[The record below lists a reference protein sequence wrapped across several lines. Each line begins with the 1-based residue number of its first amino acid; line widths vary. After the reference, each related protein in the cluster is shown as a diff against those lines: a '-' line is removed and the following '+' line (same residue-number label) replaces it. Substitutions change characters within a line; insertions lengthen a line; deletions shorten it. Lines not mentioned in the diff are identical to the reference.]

1 MCSKLALRTEHI
13 KWNRV
18 INITFLW
25 QLSEGVKFYERDE
38 DDDNGAKKQTT
49 LIPQEVGILCN
60 KTPVPSILTD
70 LGPVLEKDKTSGEFL
85 QWQKK
90 PTSVSKTKILPRLF
104 SSWKYYVLTPKNILH
119 ILNEKDVKTSQW
131 INKRWKKMKT
141 AVWTA
146 LRRHQ
151 KPQIVNVKT
160 TENVTFFK

>member
-70 LGPVLEKDKTSGEFL
+70 LGPVLEKDKTSGESL

-90 PTSVSKTKILPRLF
+90 ANKCLQN
-104 SSWKYYVLTPKNILH
+104 KNI
-119 ILNEKDVKTSQW
+119 T
-131 INKRWKKMKT
+131 
-141 AVWTA
+141 
-146 LRRHQ
+146 
-151 KPQIVNVKT
+151 
-160 TENVTFFK
+160 